1 MNYPHA
7 IFCSIALASLIAV
20 SSPVAAKMYRWVD
33 QSGNIY
39 YSDKVPPRQSKLER
53 KVLNEQGRVI
63 ETVDA
68 AKTDEQFALEKRL
81 ELLRKE
87 QEKIIAKQKS
97 NDKVLLST
105 FRNIDDLRLTLKGK
119 LNSVDAHKR
128 MLEGALASLNDT
140 LASARSRA
148 AQEERKGRRVPTTIL
163 KLISDTEDEI
173 NNTYDQI
180 AKIIEQHKTIQRKF
194 NKDIERFIFLTQG
207 SRSNTQTLID
217 ENAETQAANV
227 LGLFNC
233 FDRKTCDLAWEI
245 ARQFV
250 MFHSTTHINFNTETL
265 IMSSDPKVGSD
276 LSLSVSKSKR
286 TNNKTSIFLDIR
298 CHHSTRGAELC
309 KSAQVTR
316 IRQSFMPYIE
326 SKLPKK

>member
-7 IFCSIALASLIAV
+7 LFCSIALASLIAV
-20 SSPVAAKMYRWVD
+20 PSSVAAKMYRWVD
-33 QSGNIY
+33 HNGNIY
-39 YSDKVPPRQSKLER
+39 YSDKVPPQQSKLER
-53 KVLNEQGRVI
+53 EVLNEHGRVI
-63 ETVDA
+63 DTVDA

-81 ELLRKE
+81 VLLRQE

-119 LNSVDAHKR
+119 LNSVNTHKR
-128 MLEGALASLNDT
+128 MLEGTLASLNDT
-140 LASARSRA
+140 LASTRSRA
-148 AQEERKGRRVPTTIL
+148 AQEERKGRRVPAAIL

-173 NNTYDQI
+173 NNTYSQI
-180 AKIIEQHKTIQRKF
+180 AKVVEQHQEIQRKF
-194 NKDIERFIFLTQG
+194 DKDIERFIFLTQG

-286 TNNKTSIFLDIR
+286 ANNKTSIFLDIR

>member
-1 MNYPHA
+1 MNYRRVF
-7 IFCSIALASLIAV
+7 FCSIVLASYIAV
-20 SSPVAAKMYRWVD
+20 PSLVAAKMYRWVD
-33 QSGNIY
+33 SNGNIY
-39 YSDKVPPRQSKLER
+39 YSDKVPPQQSKLAR
-53 KVLNEQGRVI
+53 KVLNQQGRVI
-63 ETVDA
+63 KTIGA

-81 ELLRKE
+81 KLLRQE

-119 LNSVDAHKR
+119 LSSVNAHKL
-128 MLEGALASLNDT
+128 MLEAALVSLNDT
-140 LASARSRA
+140 LSSARNRA
-148 AQEERKGRRVPTTIL
+148 AQAERKGQRVPVAIL

-173 NNTYDQI
+173 NSTYEQI
-180 AKIIEQHKTIQRKF
+180 AKVEKQYQEIQRKF
-194 NKDIERFIFLTQG
+194 DKDIERFIFLTQG
-207 SRSNTQTLID
+207 SRANTQTLID
-217 ENAETQAANV
+217 ETAETQAANV

-233 FDRKTCDLAWEI
+233 FDHKTCDQAWEI

-250 MFHSTTHINFNTETL
+250 NLYSTTPINFNTNTL
-265 IMSSDPKVGSD
+265 IMSSDPMIGSD

-286 TNNKTSIFLDIR
+286 ANNKTSIFLDIR

-309 KSAQVTR
+309 KSERVNH
-316 IRQSFMPYIE
+316 IRHSFMSYIE